1 MKQEELS
8 EVIIRKEEYW
18 TCIEPSTGCKQPKE
32 WNAHGGKLM
41 VFGNEEQIVGLSQR
55 LSQYVAQ
62 GTIRSLKYGPPVPG
76 IYKSWGFMVFC
87 LDSESDEVWKVL
99 QHEGATRKIWK
110 YDKETKMDW
119 KPGGRLYKKF
129 QGK

>member
-1 MKQEELS
+1 MRQGEPS
-8 EVIIRKEEYW
+8 EVIITKEDYW
-18 TCIEPSTGCKQPKE
+18 TYIEPSTYYKRPDE
-32 WNAHGGKLM
+32 WDAHGGKFI
-41 VFGNEEQIVGLSQR
+41 VRGNEQQIVPLAQR

-76 IYKSWGFMVFC
+76 IYKSWALMVFC
-87 LDSESDEVWKVL
+87 LDFKSDEVWKVL
-99 QHEGATRKIWK
+99 QREGVTRKIWK
-110 YDKETKMDW
+110 YEKETRMDW